1 MSLQTTSCH
10 GNIGILRS
18 TQQSFQAVEPESLN
32 SVIPYRPRS
41 IYQEQSQYT
50 PRTIVESWPYIKSI
64 VKAMNIQPKVA
75 LKLSGMATMR
85 RRKGRATCCDS
96 GPGLLE
102 SAGILEICE
111 LQLVAVEY
119 YRRYPEEG
127 GMRVRVQSSS
137 KLDRRKARLRR
148 LRVVA
153 LSLPIFH
160 PIVHSSVHFTLQWY
174 ATLRV
179 HASYGA
185 HVCFLWRATQHL
197 WVMKLVASLHY
208 LSEIKR
214 SSNSASSEQYPVF
227 FFSY

>member
-1 MSLQTTSCH
+1 MSPQTTSYH

-18 TQQSFQAVEPESLN
+18 TQPSFQSVEAESLN

-50 PRTIVESWPYIKSI
+50 PRTTVETWPYIKSI

-85 RRKGRATCCDS
+85 RRKGRATWCDE

-111 LQLVAVEY
+111 LQLVAVQY

-127 GMRVRVQSSS
+127 GMRVRMQSSS

-148 LRVVA
+148 VTR
-153 LSLPIFH
+153 
-160 PIVHSSVHFTLQWY
+160 
-174 ATLRV
+174 R
-179 HASYGA
+179 
-185 HVCFLWRATQHL
+185 C
-197 WVMKLVASLHY
+197 
-208 LSEIKR
+208 
-214 SSNSASSEQYPVF
+214 PVF
-227 FFSY
+227 TYFSPDCPFLRAFYIPMAHDTESACFIQSPRMLYVEGD